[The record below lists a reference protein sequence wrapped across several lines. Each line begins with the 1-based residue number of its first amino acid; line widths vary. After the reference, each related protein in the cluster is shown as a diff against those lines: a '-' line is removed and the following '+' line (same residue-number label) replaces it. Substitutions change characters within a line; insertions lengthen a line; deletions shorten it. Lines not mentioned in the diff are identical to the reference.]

1 MTRALIVE
9 DEPLL
14 AEQLRGKLA
23 ALWPGLVIAGVAGEG
38 REALR
43 LARQSRPDIAF
54 LDIRLP
60 GMSGLEVAAA
70 LPVDTRVV
78 FVTAHDEFA
87 VDAFR
92 AAAVDY
98 LLKPVSDERLR
109 ATIERLRDGESRR
122 DASRQREEL
131 LSLLQRLGAGASPE
145 YLQWI
150 RAGLGETT
158 VLVPVDD
165 VAYFRAEAKYTSAFT
180 RDREHLLRRPISRLE
195 QQLDPNRFWRVHRG
209 IIVRV
214 EQIISAS
221 RDLRGRYTLTL
232 RDRPEKLR
240 SSQAYGHLFR
250 LM

>member
-1 MTRALIVE
+1 MTTALILE

-14 AEQLRGKLA
+14 AEQLRGKLGR
-23 ALWPGLVIAGVAGEG
+23 LWPELEIVGMAAEG

-43 LARQSRPDIAF
+43 LARESGADIAF

-70 LPVDTRVV
+70 LPAHTKVV

-87 VDAFR
+87 VEAFR

-98 LLKPVSDERLR
+98 LLKPVADQRLA
-109 ATIERLRDGESRR
+109 ATIERLRGSEAQNR
-122 DASRQREEL
+122 DEL
-131 LSLLQRLGAGASPE
+131 LALLRQVGAGPAPAW
-145 YLQWI
+145 LQWI

-158 VLVPVDD
+158 VLVPVDE
-165 VAYFRAEAKYTSAFT
+165 VVYFRADAKYTSVVT
-180 RDREHLLRRPISRLE
+180 PEREHFVRRAIGQLASQLE
-195 QQLDPNRFWRVHRG
+195 PDKFWRIHRG

-214 EQIISAS
+214 DQIASAS
-221 RDLRGRYTLTL
+221 RDLRGRYLLTL

-240 SSQAYGHLFR
+240 SSQAHGHLFKH
-250 LM
+250 M

>member
-1 MTRALIVE
+1 MTTALILE

-23 ALWPGLVIAGVAGEG
+23 SLWPELEIVGMAGEG

-43 LARQSRPDIAF
+43 LAREAEPDIAF

-70 LPVDTRVV
+70 LPSRTRIV
-78 FVTAHDEFA
+78 FVTAYDEFA
-87 VDAFR
+87 VEAFR

-98 LLKPVSDERLR
+98 LLKPVGDERLG
-109 ATIERLRDGESRR
+109 ATIERLRRKES
-122 DASRQREEL
+122 QNREEL
-131 LSLLQRLGAGASPE
+131 LALLKQAGVGAAPA
-145 YLQWI
+145 YLQWL

-165 VAYFRAEAKYTSAFT
+165 VIYFHAESKYTSAVT
-180 RDREHLLRRPISRLE
+180 RDCEHLLRRAISQLE
-195 QQLDPNRFWRVHRG
+195 SQLDPAGFWRIHRG

-214 EQIISAS
+214 DQIASAS
-221 RDLRGRYTLTL
+221 RDLRGRYVLSL

-240 SSQAYGHLFR
+240 SSQAYGYLFKH
-250 LM
+250 M

>member
-109 ATIERLRDGESRR
+109 ATIERLRESENRR
-122 DASRQREEL
+122 GADRQREEL
-131 LSLLQRLGAGASPE
+131 RSLLQQLGADASSG

-150 RAGLGETT
+150 RAGLGNAT

-165 VAYFRAEAKYTSAFT
+165 VVYFRAEAKYTSAFT
-180 RDREHLLRRPISRLE
+180 RDREYLLRRAINQLE
-195 QQLDPNRFWRVHRG
+195 RQLDPNRFWRIHRG

-214 EQIISAS
+214 EQIVSAS
-221 RDLRGRYTLTL
+221 RDLRGRYTTTL
-232 RDRPEKLR
+232 RDRPETLR
-240 SSQAYGHLFR
+240 SSQTYGHLFK